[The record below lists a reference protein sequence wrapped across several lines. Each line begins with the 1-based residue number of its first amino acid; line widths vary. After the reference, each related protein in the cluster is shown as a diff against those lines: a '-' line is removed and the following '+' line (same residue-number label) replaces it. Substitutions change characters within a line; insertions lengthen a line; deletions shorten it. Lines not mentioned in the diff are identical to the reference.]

1 MDNETNKVPA
11 AESER
16 DNRPIVNLHWR
27 VRLTIESGRLC
38 CPWSLFHEKAEE
50 LIGSPIWTHEFGDA
64 DTNLN
69 LKIAT
74 VALDEGYQYQPTRGM
89 GPIETLMKMTA

>member
-1 MDNETNKVPA
+1 MDEIHEQTEPSKGGPQKH
-11 AESER
+11 
-16 DNRPIVNLHWR
+16 PIVNLHWR